1 MAAAMPMP
9 PHAYVAALGNCC
21 ALDFAGGNLAR
32 GALQIR
38 RMLIGP
44 SESIAMIPLHAAAL
58 AIVFRVLLS
67 RRYEGWLR
75 LIAAATLG
83 VYAPA
88 LFFIYSDRYHILA
101 WLLTLLICCVWMR
114 DEGLPWLDRRFP
126 GLIQGL
132 QRQPAVAWLSRRL
145 DGFARAAGMPA
156 TRAPSSIS
164 AA

>member
-1 MAAAMPMP
+1 MPMP
-9 PHAYVAALGNCC
+9 PHAYVSALGELLR
-21 ALDFAGGNLAR
+21 LDFTGGNLAR
-32 GALQIR
+32 GIAQIG

-44 SESIAMIPLHAAAL
+44 SESVAMIPLHAAAFVV
-58 AIVFRVLLS
+58 VFRVLLS
-67 RRYEGWLR
+67 RRYDGWLR
-75 LIAAATLG
+75 LIAATALG

-88 LFFIYSDRYHILA
+88 LFFIYSDRYHIVA
-101 WLLTLLICCVWMR
+101 WLLTLLVCCVWAR
-114 DEGLPWLDRRFP
+114 DEGLPWLDRRYP

-145 DGFARAAGMPA
+145 DGFARAAGLMPA

>member
-1 MAAAMPMP
+1 
-9 PHAYVAALGNCC
+9 
-21 ALDFAGGNLAR
+21 
-32 GALQIR
+32 
-38 RMLIGP
+38 MLIGP
-44 SESIAMIPLHAAAL
+44 SESVAMIPLHAAAFVV
-58 AIVFRVLLS
+58 VFRVLLS
-67 RRYEGWLR
+67 RRYDGWLR
-75 LIAAATLG
+75 LIAATALG

-101 WLLTLLICCVWMR
+101 WLLTLLVCCVWAR
-114 DEGLPWLDRRFP
+114 DEGLPWLDRRYP

-145 DGFARAAGMPA
+145 DGFARAAGLMPA